1 MRISKAHILRRVYS
15 IPEIRFEDQRLSSY
29 AGMVVVQELFKRLQ
43 LRGRLKSCFLHLKSS
58 AVVGLHVITLL
69 LIVHLMLG
77 YRRLREMERY
87 KEDPLVLRAL
97 GLSRLPDVSTV
108 SRRLSE
114 LDKESIRRVREVN
127 RDLVL
132 EPLVSMGPT
141 RLTMDF
147 DGSVLSTGRIAEGT
161 AVGFNKKKKGQ
172 RSYYPLF
179 CTIAQTGQVLD
190 LYHRPG
196 NVHDS
201 NGAEQFIL
209 NRIGNIRSVLPAVKL
224 EARLDAAF
232 FADKHVQ
239 MLDNEGVEFTIS
251 VPFERFTELKA
262 MIEARKRWRPLDG
275 TWSYFDTDWSPGCW
289 DRKFRFIFI
298 RQKVK
303 RQNKAPVQ
311 LDLFTPHEVGYD
323 FKVIVTNKR
332 SSARN
337 VLRFHNGRGAQEN
350 VFGELKSQ
358 CQMDYVPVRRLAGNQ
373 LYLMSAVLSHNLL
386 RRLQIEGAQPQNRTT
401 EKRSPLWQ
409 FQEATTIR
417 QHVIHRAGRL
427 TKPKGKLRLTM
438 SGNEVTKRTFQ
449 NYFKALGSAAQVF

>member
-1 MRISKAHILRRVYS
+1 VKISKAQILRRVYS
-15 IPEIRFEDQRLSSY
+15 ISEIRFEDQRLSSY

-43 LRGRLKSCFLHLKSS
+43 LRGRLRGCFLHIRSNAIVS
-58 AVVGLHVITLL
+58 FHVITLL
-69 LIVHLMLG
+69 LVVHLMLG

-87 KEDPLVLRAL
+87 EEDPLVLRTL

-114 LDKESIRRVREVN
+114 LDRESIRRVREVN

-132 EPLVSMGPT
+132 EPLASMGLS

-147 DGSVLSTGRIAEGT
+147 DGSVLSTGRVAEGT

-239 MLDNEGVEFTIS
+239 ILDAQGVEFTIS

-262 MIEARKRWRPLDG
+262 MIERRKRWRPLDG
-275 TWSYFDTDWSPGCW
+275 TWSYFETDWSPGCW

-303 RQNKAPVQ
+303 KQNKEPVQ

-386 RRLQIEGAQPQNRTT
+386 RRLQIETAQPQNRTT

-417 QHVIHRAGRL
+417 RHVIHRAGRL

-438 SGNEVTKRTFQ
+438 SGNEATKRTFQ
-449 NYFKALGSAAQVF
+449 NYLKALGAAAQLY

>member
-449 NYFKALGSAAQVF
+449 NYFKALGAAAQVF

>member
-1 MRISKAHILRRVYS
+1 VRISKTHILRRVYS

-29 AGMVVVQELFKRLQ
+29 AGIVVIQELFKRLQ
-43 LRGRLKSCFLHLKSS
+43 LRGRWRSCFLHLKSS

-87 KEDPLVLRAL
+87 EEDPLVLRAL

-114 LDKESIRRVREVN
+114 LDRESIRRVREVN

-132 EPLVSMGPT
+132 KPLASIGVS

-201 NGAEQFIL
+201 NGAERFIL
-209 NRIGNIRSVLPAVKL
+209 NRIGNIRSVSPAVKL

-239 MLDNEGVEFTIS
+239 MLDSQRVEFTIS

-262 MIEARKRWRPLDG
+262 MIEGRKRWRPLDG

-298 RQKVK
+298 PPESEETKQ
-303 RQNKAPVQ
+303 
-311 LDLFTPHEVGYD
+311 
-323 FKVIVTNKR
+323 
-332 SSARN
+332 
-337 VLRFHNGRGAQEN
+337 GA
-350 VFGELKSQ
+350 GT
-358 CQMDYVPVRRLAGNQ
+358 AG
-373 LYLMSAVLSHNLL
+373 SVHPA
-386 RRLQIEGAQPQNRTT
+386 
-401 EKRSPLWQ
+401 
-409 FQEATTIR
+409 
-417 QHVIHRAGRL
+417 
-427 TKPKGKLRLTM
+427 
-438 SGNEVTKRTFQ
+438 
-449 NYFKALGSAAQVF
+449 

>member
-1 MRISKAHILRRVYS
+1 VRISKAQILRRVYS
-15 IPEIRFEDQRLSSY
+15 IPEIRFEDQRLSSF

-43 LRGRLKSCFLHLKSS
+43 LRRRLQGCFRHIKSN
-58 AVVGLHVITLL
+58 AIVGFHVITLL

-87 KEDPLVLRAL
+87 EEDPLVLRAL

-114 LDKESIRRVREVN
+114 LDRESIRRVRQVN

-132 EPLVSMGPT
+132 EPLASMGPA

-147 DGSVLSTGRIAEGT
+147 DGSVLSTGRVAEGT

-209 NRIGNIRSVLPAVKL
+209 NRIGNIRAVLPAVKL

-239 MLDNEGVEFTIS
+239 MLDDQGVGFTIS
-251 VPFERFTELKA
+251 VPFERFAELKA

-275 TWSYFDTDWSPGCW
+275 TWSYFETDWSPACW

-303 RQNKAPVQ
+303 KQNKAPIQ
-311 LDLFTPHEVGYD
+311 LDLFTPHEVGYE

-358 CQMDYVPVRRLAGNQ
+358 LQMDYVPVRRLAGNQ
-373 LYLMSAVLSHNLL
+373 LFLMSAVLSHNLL
-386 RRLQIEGAQPQNRTT
+386 RRLQIETVEPQNRTT

-417 QHVIHRAGRL
+417 RHVLHRAGRL
-427 TKPKGKLRLTM
+427 TKPNGKLRLTM
-438 SGNEVTKRTFQ
+438 SGNEATKRTFQ
-449 NYFKALGSAAQVF
+449 NYLKALGAAAQLF

>member
-1 MRISKAHILRRVYS
+1 MRISKTHILRRVYS

-29 AGMVVVQELFKRLQ
+29 AGMVVIQELFKRLQ
-43 LRGRLKSCFLHLKSS
+43 LRGRLRSCFLHLKSS

-262 MIEARKRWRPLDG
+262 MIEGRKRWKPLDG

-289 DRKFRFIFI
+289 NRKFRFIFI

-303 RQNKAPVQ
+303 KQNREPVQ

-337 VLRFHNGRGAQEN
+337 ILRFHNGRGAQEN

-427 TKPKGKLRLTM
+427 TKPRGKLRLTM
-438 SGNEVTKRTFQ
+438 SGNEATKRTFQ
-449 NYFKALGSAAQVF
+449 NYFKALGAAAQVF

>member
-29 AGMVVVQELFKRLQ
+29 AGMVVIQELFKRLQ
-43 LRGRLKSCFLHLKSS
+43 LRGRLRSCFLHLKSS
-58 AVVGLHVITLL
+58 AVVGFHVITLL

-132 EPLVSMGPT
+132 EPLVSTGPA

-275 TWSYFDTDWSPGCW
+275 TWSYFETDWSPACW
-289 DRKFRFIFI
+289 DRTFRFIFI

-311 LDLFTPHEVGYD
+311 LDLFTPHELGYD
-323 FKVIVTNKR
+323 FKVIVSNKR

-373 LYLMSAVLSHNLL
+373 LYLISAVLSHNLL

-438 SGNEVTKRTFQ
+438 SGNEATKRTFQ
-449 NYFKALGSAAQVF
+449 NYFTALGAAAQVF

>member
-1 MRISKAHILRRVYS
+1 VRISKAHILRRVYS

>member
-1 MRISKAHILRRVYS
+1 MRISKAQILRRVYS
-15 IPEIRFEDQRLSSY
+15 IPEIRFEDQRLSSF

-43 LRGRLKSCFLHLKSS
+43 LRSRLRGCFLHIKSN
-58 AVVGLHVITLL
+58 AVVGFHVITLL

-87 KEDPLVLRAL
+87 EEDPLVLRAL

-114 LDKESIRRVREVN
+114 LDRESIRRVREVN

-132 EPLVSMGPT
+132 EPLASMGLS

-147 DGSVLSTGRIAEGT
+147 DGSVLSTGRVAEGT

-209 NRIGNIRSVLPAVKL
+209 NRIGNIRAVLPAVKL

-239 MLDNEGVEFTIS
+239 MLDAEGVEFTIS

-262 MIEARKRWRPLDG
+262 MIEGRKRWRPLDG
-275 TWSYFDTDWSPGCW
+275 TWSYFQTDWSPGCW
-289 DRKFRFIFI
+289 DRKFRFVFI

-303 RQNKAPVQ
+303 KQNKEPVQ
-311 LDLFTPHEVGYD
+311 LDLFTPNEVGYD
-323 FKVIVTNKR
+323 FKAIVTNKR

-386 RRLQIEGAQPQNRTT
+386 RRLQIETAPTQNRTT

-417 QHVIHRAGRL
+417 RYVIHRAGRL

-438 SGNEVTKRTFQ
+438 SGNEATKRTFQ
-449 NYFKALGSAAQVF
+449 NYLKALGAAAQLY

>member
-1 MRISKAHILRRVYS
+1 
-15 IPEIRFEDQRLSSY
+15 
-29 AGMVVVQELFKRLQ
+29 
-43 LRGRLKSCFLHLKSS
+43 
-58 AVVGLHVITLL
+58 VITLL

-87 KEDPLVLRAL
+87 EEDPLVLDPLASL
-97 GLSRLPDVSTV
+97 GLF
-108 SRRLSE
+108 
-114 LDKESIRRVREVN
+114 
-127 RDLVL
+127 
-132 EPLVSMGPT
+132 

-147 DGSVLSTGRIAEGT
+147 DGSVLSTGRVAEGT

-179 CTIAQTGQVLD
+179 RTIAQTGQVLD

-209 NRIGNIRSVLPAVKL
+209 NRIGNIRAVLPAVKL

-239 MLDNEGVEFTIS
+239 MLDAQGVEFTIS

-262 MIEARKRWRPLDG
+262 MIEGRKRWRPLDG
-275 TWSYFDTDWSPGCW
+275 TWSFFETDWSPGCW

-303 RQNKAPVQ
+303 RQNKEPVQ
-311 LDLFTPHEVGYD
+311 LDLFTPHEVGHD

-358 CQMDYVPVRRLAGNQ
+358 CQMDYVPVRRLVQ
-373 LYLMSAVLSHNLL
+373 
-386 RRLQIEGAQPQNRTT
+386 
-401 EKRSPLWQ
+401 
-409 FQEATTIR
+409 ATSCI
-417 QHVIHRAGRL
+417 
-427 TKPKGKLRLTM
+427 
-438 SGNEVTKRTFQ
+438 
-449 NYFKALGSAAQVF
+449 

>member
-1 MRISKAHILRRVYS
+1 
-15 IPEIRFEDQRLSSY
+15 
-29 AGMVVVQELFKRLQ
+29 
-43 LRGRLKSCFLHLKSS
+43 
-58 AVVGLHVITLL
+58 
-69 LIVHLMLG
+69 
-77 YRRLREMERY
+77 
-87 KEDPLVLRAL
+87 L

-114 LDKESIRRVREVN
+114 LDRESIRKVRKVN
-127 RDLVL
+127 RSLVL
-132 EPLVSMGPT
+132 EPLQKMGLR

-147 DGSVLSTGRIAEGT
+147 DGSVLSTGRVAEGT

-201 NGAEQFIL
+201 NGAEQFIY
-209 NRIGNIRSVLPAVKL
+209 NRIENVRSVLPAVKL

-239 MLDNEGVEFTIS
+239 MLDSERVEFTIS
-251 VPFERFTELKA
+251 VPFERFAELKA
-262 MIEARKRWRPLDG
+262 MVEGRKRWRPLDG
-275 TWSYFDTDWSPGCW
+275 TWSYFETDWSPACW

-303 RQNKAPVQ
+303 RQEKEPVQ
-311 LDLFTPHEVGYD
+311 LDLFTPHEYGYD

-386 RRLQIEGAQPQNRTT
+386 RRLQIETVQPQKSTT
-401 EKRSPLWQ
+401 EKRSPLWE

-417 QHVIHRAGRL
+417 QHLIHRAGRL
-427 TKPKGKLRLTM
+427 TKPRGKMRLTM
-438 SGNEVTKRTFQ
+438 SGNEATKRTFQ
-449 NYFKALGSAAQVF
+449 AYFKALGATAQVY

>member
-1 MRISKAHILRRVYS
+1 VRISKAQILRRVYS
-15 IPEIRFEDQRLSSY
+15 IPEIRFEDQRLSSF

-43 LRGRLKSCFLHLKSS
+43 LRSRLRGCFLHIKSN
-58 AVVGLHVITLL
+58 AVVGFHVITLL

-87 KEDPLVLRAL
+87 EEDPLVLRAL

-114 LDKESIRRVREVN
+114 LDRESIRRVREVN

-132 EPLVSMGPT
+132 EPLASMGLS

-147 DGSVLSTGRIAEGT
+147 DGSVLSTGRVAEGT

-209 NRIGNIRSVLPAVKL
+209 NRIGNIRAVLPAVKL

-239 MLDNEGVEFTIS
+239 MLDAEGVEFTIS

-262 MIEARKRWRPLDG
+262 MIEGRKRWRPLDG
-275 TWSYFDTDWSPGCW
+275 TWSYFQTDWSPGCW
-289 DRKFRFIFI
+289 DRKFRFVFI

-303 RQNKAPVQ
+303 KQNKEPVQ
-311 LDLFTPHEVGYD
+311 LDLFTPNEVGYD
-323 FKVIVTNKR
+323 FKAIVTNKR

-386 RRLQIEGAQPQNRTT
+386 RRLQIETAPTQNRTT

-417 QHVIHRAGRL
+417 RYVIHRAGRL

-438 SGNEVTKRTFQ
+438 SGNEATKRTFQ
-449 NYFKALGSAAQVF
+449 NYLKALGAAAQLY